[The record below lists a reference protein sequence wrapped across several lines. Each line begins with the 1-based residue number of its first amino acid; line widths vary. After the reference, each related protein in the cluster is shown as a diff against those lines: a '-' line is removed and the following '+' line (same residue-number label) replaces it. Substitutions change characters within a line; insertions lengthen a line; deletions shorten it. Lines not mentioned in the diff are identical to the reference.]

1 MASKKKKNA
10 ERTFFF
16 NFFVCREFVVNII
29 SEWFVE
35 AANHCCG
42 NFSYGTNEMTLSGLT
57 PVPSEKVTP
66 PRVAESAVQ
75 LECIVRHVYDAST
88 STGGSTVVIGEVVMW
103 HVAQGVAGKSPSGKL
118 VVDIQ
123 KLRPISRLGG
133 NTYGRT
139 NDIFDLPRPDR

>member
-1 MASKKKKNA
+1 MS
-10 ERTFFF
+10 
-16 NFFVCREFVVNII
+16 
-29 SEWFVE
+29 
-35 AANHCCG
+35 
-42 NFSYGTNEMTLSGLT
+42 LSGLT
-57 PVPSEKVTP
+57 PVPSQKVTP

-75 LECIVRHVYDAST
+75 LECIVRHVYDASS

-103 HVAQGVAGKSPSGKL
+103 HVAEGVAGKSPSGKL